1 MNARSV
7 AMNPFGDVL
16 AQAWD
21 AISLAKDEQVT
32 ALWLLTGAKYLHE
45 LFRRRRPKKPA
56 GPPSG
61 SERTSLSAPR
71 PPRRGSLFH
80 PRRSS
85 DGTTPISCG

>member
-7 AMNPFGDVL
+7 AMNPFWDVL

-32 ALWLLTGAKYLHE
+32 ALWLLTGAKYLHNG
-45 LFRRRRPKKPA
+45 FAAGDRKSTA

-80 PRRSS
+80 PRRGS